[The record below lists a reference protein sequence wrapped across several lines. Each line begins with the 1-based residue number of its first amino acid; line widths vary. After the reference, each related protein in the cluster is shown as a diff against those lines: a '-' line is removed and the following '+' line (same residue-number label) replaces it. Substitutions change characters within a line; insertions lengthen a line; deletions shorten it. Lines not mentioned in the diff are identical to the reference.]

1 VDDAKPAPPDLH
13 DAPTGFD
20 PVATLFQL

>member
-1 VDDAKPAPPDLH
+1 VDDAKPAPPDVH

-20 PVATLFQL
+20 PVATLFRL